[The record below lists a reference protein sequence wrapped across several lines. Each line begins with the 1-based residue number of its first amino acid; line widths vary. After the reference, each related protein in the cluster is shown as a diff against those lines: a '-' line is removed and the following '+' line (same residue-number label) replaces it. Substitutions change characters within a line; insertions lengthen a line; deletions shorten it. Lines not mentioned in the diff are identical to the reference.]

1 MLNGFLY
8 FLKRFWPFVLIGAM
22 ITLFVLFATRQS
34 NLDVY
39 TGGQSTYTVETE
51 TETEKKVITNT
62 YMNSEINL
70 SMQIPDGWTHV
81 TKDGYDT
88 YIHNAS
94 ASSVQVQVMSYCPM
108 VNNASADSL
117 SQTYSQRGLTITE
130 FQFLADN
137 SYYLVYQSSGKSGI
151 TDYIELVIWDR
162 SHVAKIVWTFNDSNY
177 EKLKEEIWYCIDS
190 ISWQYEDPITE
201 GFILCYQIDGDF
213 EYAVPDSWQS
223 GSTDTSFYAYEEN
236 TGASL
241 TVNLLDDSTLLND
254 ITQIDYANFLSNGK
268 SNFVLNQFQQN
279 DSMIYGEA
287 TYQNN
292 DVQTAIVQGY
302 FANGT

>member
-8 FLKRFWPFVLIGAM
+8 FLTRFWPFVLIGAM

-88 YIHNAS
+88 YVHNAS
-94 ASSVQVQVMSYCPM
+94 ASSVQIQVMSYYPM

-151 TDYIELVIWDR
+151 TDYIELVMLFYYPLKNFAIR
-162 SHVAKIVWTFNDSNY
+162 ICQI
-177 EKLKEEIWYCIDS
+177 KL
-190 ISWQYEDPITE
+190 
-201 GFILCYQIDGDF
+201 F
-213 EYAVPDSWQS
+213 
-223 GSTDTSFYAYEEN
+223 
-236 TGASL
+236 
-241 TVNLLDDSTLLND
+241 
-254 ITQIDYANFLSNGK
+254 
-268 SNFVLNQFQQN
+268 
-279 DSMIYGEA
+279 
-287 TYQNN
+287 
-292 DVQTAIVQGY
+292 
-302 FANGT
+302 